1 LEKSKNHE
9 FSLAFQDSSTRTP
22 QFLFRKFKP
31 GLGHSTTGYE
41 CALCVEAF
49 YSDQVDVTKG
59 NGTCFYSPLSALIS
73 RVTFSS
79 AMNHN
84 EEKEKWN

>member
-1 LEKSKNHE
+1 
-9 FSLAFQDSSTRTP
+9 
-22 QFLFRKFKP
+22 
-31 GLGHSTTGYE
+31 
-41 CALCVEAF
+41 
-49 YSDQVDVTKG
+49 VDVTKG